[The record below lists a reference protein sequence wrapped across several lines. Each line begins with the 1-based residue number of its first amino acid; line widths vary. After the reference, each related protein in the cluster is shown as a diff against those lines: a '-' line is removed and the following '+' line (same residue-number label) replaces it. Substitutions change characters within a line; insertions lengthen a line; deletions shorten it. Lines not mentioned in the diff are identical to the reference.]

1 MLIFH
6 WATAALVLLAYLT
19 SEGGASVR
27 TDPPTTHIV
36 LGLSVLSSFARP
48 SANLSYGRGSNVA
61 TSIPSQPNRRFSR
74 SFTELITFMCP

>member
-6 WATAALVLLAYLT
+6 WATAALMLLAYLT

-36 LGLSVLSSFARP
+36 LGLSVLFLTLPR
-48 SANLSYGRGSNVA
+48 LLLRYLRGV
-61 TSIPSQPNRRFSR
+61 SIN
-74 SFTELITFMCP
+74 